1 MVIVEVIITL
11 IEKFNFILS
20 NLFYFY
26 FQRWSL
32 QLISNKDKNLIN
44 SELGAKLI
52 HTNYDT

>member
-44 SELGAKLI
+44 SDLGAKLI
-52 HTNYDT
+52 HTNYDA

>member
-11 IEKFNFILS
+11 IEKFSFTLT

-44 SELGAKLI
+44 SDLGAKLI
-52 HTNYDT
+52 HTNYDA